1 MDKIRNLNLICGA
14 ETYLMEQKR
23 DRLFKE
29 LGTEGS
35 MNFNSFSGKGTDK
48 DEVLRLAQ
56 TLPFAEPRRVI
67 YLEDTGFFKG
77 SSDEELSSGLS
88 SLPDTTV
95 IIFFESAVDKNG
107 KLFKLFKKDGE
118 IFDFDNADVRDYK
131 RSDKIRSD
139 IRRWALQRLEKEGFT
154 MDGRDL
160 AYLMELCGYDMLN
173 LDTELEKLICYHLY
187 DERPFRLRRS
197 DIESICSRSL
207 SDKVFDMISAKLSG
221 DTAYSLRLFE
231 DMLSLK
237 VPPGRVLYLLEK
249 QFNNVFVLRSM
260 QRDSFS
266 DQEIQA
272 VTGLSDWQLRKLKKE
287 ASSFSPEKA
296 RSYMELAAEL
306 ETRIKLGDMTDR
318 IALELLLAA

>member
-77 SSDEELSSGLS
+77 SSDEELLSGLS

-118 IFDFDNADVRDYK
+118 ISDFDNADVRDYK

-287 ASSFSPEKA
+287 ASGFSPEKA